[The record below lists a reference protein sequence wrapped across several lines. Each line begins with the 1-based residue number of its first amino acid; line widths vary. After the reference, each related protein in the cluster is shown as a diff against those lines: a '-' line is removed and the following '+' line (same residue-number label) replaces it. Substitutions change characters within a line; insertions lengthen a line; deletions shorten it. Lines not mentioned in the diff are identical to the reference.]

1 MLYLKLIQF
10 NTDFELP
17 FLGAAIQSH
26 TEFLFVY
33 MFVLENKLETQIHH
47 YLRF

>member
-26 TEFLFVY
+26 TGI
-33 MFVLENKLETQIHH
+33 LEPKYIIISGFEKPE
-47 YLRF
+47 RVR